1 MSLHFSNLDLGRVH
15 GRRGRMWGGINR
27 LGELVMPFLS
37 SRYHVST
44 VMVMVAG
51 GGGGS
56 GSGPGLD
63 EVIEFCRLLVA

>member
-1 MSLHFSNLDLGRVH
+1 M
-15 GRRGRMWGGINR
+15 NR

-44 VMVMVAG
+44 VMVVVAG
-51 GGGGS
+51 CG

-63 EVIEFCRLLVA
+63 EVIEFCRFLVA

>member
-1 MSLHFSNLDLGRVH
+1 MGRDKQVE
-15 GRRGRMWGGINR
+15 GIGNA
-27 LGELVMPFLS
+27 FLS

-63 EVIEFCRLLVA
+63 IIEFVGFRPFLVA